1 MMQAARTPTA
11 GMQWG
16 RGSGSMPLDM
26 SNTITFAT
34 WLP

>member
-1 MMQAARTPTA
+1 MMQAARTPAA

-16 RGSGSMPLDM
+16 QGSGSMPLDM
-26 SNTITFAT
+26 SNTDTSAA